1 MGDPSDPGTVVSPRL
16 DVLGVSGLSVAD
28 SSILPVIPRA
38 NTNLASMMVGHRA
51 ARLLLASASAT
62 AGS

>member
-1 MGDPSDPGTVVSPRL
+1 MVGPGL
-16 DVLGVSGLSVAD
+16 DVLGVSGLFVAD

-38 NTNLASMMVGHRA
+38 NTNLTSMMVGQRA
-51 ARLLLASASAT
+51 ARLLLTPDGAPASAP